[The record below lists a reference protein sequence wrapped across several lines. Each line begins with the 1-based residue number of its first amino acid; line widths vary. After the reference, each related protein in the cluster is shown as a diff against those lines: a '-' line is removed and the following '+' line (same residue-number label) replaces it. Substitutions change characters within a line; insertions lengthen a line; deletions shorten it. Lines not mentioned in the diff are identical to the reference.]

1 MGVPSLRDSQ
11 FVSPLWL
18 LPGLVLLVGGA
29 AIVGLLRS
37 AAEESRL
44 LLDELVRQRDL
55 GRSLRRLD
63 ESLRTAGGALKAHK

>member
-1 MGVPSLRDSQ
+1 MN
-11 FVSPLWL
+11 PLWL

-29 AIVGLLRS
+29 AVVGLLRS

-44 LLDELVRQRDL
+44 LLDELVRQREV

-63 ESLRTAGGALKAHK
+63 ESLRTAGGALRDRK